1 MCACRASS
9 AGFAD
14 AELSESYDKGA
25 VGTRK
30 NLATASSAFIEAAAR
45 GCLGGCSPSS
55 SGHAFSGGLAGRTYD
70 VEDARDLAR
79 SWDDVVREMV
89 YGRLL
94 DELFDH
100 ATKTADIEAHSPAIV
115 AAVDCIIIQY
125 GCPIFC
131 FPLRVSNNR
140 FRLSHRDGT
149 CCTALGWPV
158 SCIRYASCPAD
169 GPYIIKLLESAHRLV
184 PYSLVRQTLRVSN
197 AATMMAA
204 MMRLLL
210 AKLGVGG
217 MTNWIGLTKN
227 ADEGMNLLQR
237 CVGPVA
243 PKERRPR
250 GAFANMTG
258 GPPGSYLPFWPG
270 TGLIFGERQSRP
282 RRRERATQEHF
293 AAIRQHMARFRQ
305 EHEQVRRQSVEGQRS
320 IIAAIFDSVNAD
332 LAKDLSE
339 SDHAE
344 CGNYYSALLSV
355 RDREQITAVL
365 CRQSPDLVTQALREV
380 TAALEPLI
388 PPVARQNRPDRASQR
403 RRELHWRVHSR
414 RKGEWPGHERD
425 NAATDRGELCPP
437 APSKPPS
444 AVQVAAQS
452 RQPDAGNPRHVPQL
466 GRRGHQGV
474 PQPGHQHRYRPWK

>member
-1 MCACRASS
+1 MAESGASPGPAQLHALFDILTHAETYREIEGFKHADAVAEYGYPFAQGDGSGFAPRSGSPLLQMLNRKFVMSLPPARALPLEFWNVRVQGII

-158 SCIRYASCPAD
+158 SCIRYASC
-169 GPYIIKLLESAHRLV
+169 RL
-184 PYSLVRQTLRVSN
+184 T
-197 AATMMAA
+197 
-204 MMRLLL
+204 
-210 AKLGVGG
+210 
-217 MTNWIGLTKN
+217 
-227 ADEGMNLLQR
+227 
-237 CVGPVA
+237 A
-243 PKERRPR
+243 PISSSCSRAPTGWCPTRSSDRR
-250 GAFANMTG
+250 
-258 GPPGSYLPFWPG
+258 
-270 TGLIFGERQSRP
+270 
-282 RRRERATQEHF
+282 
-293 AAIRQHMARFRQ
+293 
-305 EHEQVRRQSVEGQRS
+305 
-320 IIAAIFDSVNAD
+320 
-332 LAKDLSE
+332 
-339 SDHAE
+339 
-344 CGNYYSALLSV
+344 SALA
-355 RDREQITAVL
+355 T
-365 CRQSPDLVTQALREV
+365 
-380 TAALEPLI
+380 
-388 PPVARQNRPDRASQR
+388 PPP
-403 RRELHWRVHSR
+403 
-414 RKGEWPGHERD
+414 
-425 NAATDRGELCPP
+425 
-437 APSKPPS
+437 
-444 AVQVAAQS
+444 
-452 RQPDAGNPRHVPQL
+452 
-466 GRRGHQGV
+466 
-474 PQPGHQHRYRPWK
+474 